1 MTIAPSEGYGDL
13 GQIVQLRFD
22 LRNED
27 QLVSCIRHS
36 DTVVNLIGAN
46 HSTKN
51 FSIAD
56 VNVKAAR
63 NLARLSKELGVTSF
77 IQVSA
82 IGADAS
88 STSTIHRTK
97 GEGEL
102 AVKEEFP
109 SAIIVR
115 PSTLYG
121 HEDRYFNLMGYYA
134 KISPFGFPIFNNG
147 KTIVRPVYVNDVAV
161 AISNLVRNPGHE
173 GKVFELYGPRA
184 YHYESLVKF
193 FLDVT
198 KRDPTVWH
206 CPRAMARLLG
216 YVINSISL
224 HTPILNTEIIDKHY
238 VDEVPT
244 GVNTFA
250 DAGIEP
256 LVLEETVL
264 RFIKKFRPAEFQ
276 TTSYEMDVKKYLR
289 QDLSLKS

>member
-1 MTIAPSEGYGDL
+1 MSVYLQTAKASKVMSQRSLEQLDFSGDMLLMRLVITPYRGTDDEKRHLKVMGDL

-22 LRNED
+22 LRSED
-27 QLVSCIRHS
+27 QH
-36 DTVVNLIGAN
+36 GGQPYWYN

-63 NLARLSKELGVTSF
+63 NLARLSKELGLQALFKFLPSELML
-77 IQVSA
+77 IRLQP
-82 IGADAS
+82 
-88 STSTIHRTK
+88 STGLK
-97 GEGEL
+97 LGEGEL

-121 HEDRYFNLMGYYA
+121 HEDRLMM
-134 KISPFGFPIFNNG
+134 SQ
-147 KTIVRPVYVNDVAV
+147 
-161 AISNLVRNPGHE
+161 L
-173 GKVFELYGPRA
+173 LYLIWPRA

-206 CPRAMARLLG
+206 CPRAIARSLLG
-216 YVINSISL
+216 YAINSISL

-289 QDLSLKS
+289 QDLSLKF